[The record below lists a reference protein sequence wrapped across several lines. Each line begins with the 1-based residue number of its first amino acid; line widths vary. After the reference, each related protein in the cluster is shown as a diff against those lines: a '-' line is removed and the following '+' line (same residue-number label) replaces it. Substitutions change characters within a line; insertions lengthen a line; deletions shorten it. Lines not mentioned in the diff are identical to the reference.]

1 MATDE
6 LAAKLSRREK
16 LNEEPAEGEEGVQ
29 PVNKS
34 LQVFNPYTEF
44 KEFSRKQIK
53 EFEKTFKK
61 YDVGNDKFID
71 FHELKLMMEK
81 LGVPQTHL
89 SLKAMIRE
97 VDEDH
102 DDKISFREFL
112 LIFRKAAAGELT
124 EDCGLYEL
132 YRNVTEIDVD
142 QEGVKGAKNFF
153 QAKIEAQTADQ
164 KFEQEIKEE
173 QEERKKSH
181 SELEESKERKKA
193 FKDKANFFVQAA
205 NS

>member
-61 YDVGNDKFID
+61 
-71 FHELKLMMEK
+71 
-81 LGVPQTHL
+81 
-89 SLKAMIRE
+89 
-97 VDEDH
+97 
-102 DDKISFREFL
+102 
-112 LIFRKAAAGELT
+112 
-124 EDCGLYEL
+124 
-132 YRNVTEIDVD
+132 
-142 QEGVKGAKNFF
+142 
-153 QAKIEAQTADQ
+153 
-164 KFEQEIKEE
+164 
-173 QEERKKSH
+173 
-181 SELEESKERKKA
+181 
-193 FKDKANFFVQAA
+193 
-205 NS
+205 